1 MATKSTIVR
10 DRRLCALSTEL
21 SPSTH
26 MRVCRGHD
34 RAIGFDTGMPE
45 CALETAVIFR
55 ARLELKF
62 SCVSKRAY
70 RERESSH

>member
-1 MATKSTIVR
+1 
-10 DRRLCALSTEL
+10 
-21 SPSTH
+21 
-26 MRVCRGHD
+26 MRVCRSHD
-34 RAIGFDTGMPE
+34 RAIGFDTGKPE